1 MFHANGYLNHLI
13 SLIALGLFISTAHAA
28 NNDKQQPI
36 YIVSDSLTFDESK
49 GVSYYEGN
57 VKFSQGSLIIEADYV
72 KIILKNNALNK
83 MIIKGQPAH
92 LNQLQKDQLPVTA
105 TANRI
110 EYLPNTDIIKLYGNA
125 LVQQGQQNI
134 NGEFIQYNRRTSQ
147 INANGNKDKK
157 DRVNIT
163 IMPKRESTPQ

>member
-1 MFHANGYLNHLI
+1 MFHANNYLNHLI
-13 SLIALGLFISTAHAA
+13 ILIVLGLFISPTHAT
-28 NNDKQQPI
+28 NNDQQQPI
-36 YIVSDSLTFDESK
+36 YIESDSLTFDDAK
-49 GVSYYEGN
+49 GISYYEGN
-57 VKFSQGSLIIEADYV
+57 VKFSQGSLLIEADYV
-72 KIILKNNALNK
+72 KVILKDNALNE
-83 MIIKGQPAH
+83 MIIKGRPAR
-92 LNQLQKDQLPVTA
+92 LNQQPKDQDPVTA

-110 EYLPNTDIIKLYGNA
+110 EYLATVDIIKLYGNA

-163 IMPKRESTPQ
+163 IIPKRESTPR